1 MEPAESSAPK
11 SPVGLGAGGFFD
23 SAHLFAHPLFAAAA
37 AAAHPSTSQDQ
48 FSMTHMPSAFSMFG
62 AHPAFSSHLMGAEFG
77 GLGSLRATASSLGA
91 SASVPGWPFEASAQ
105 LYNLANLGDYFNHI
119 STETSTIMLSFFF
132 FVAS

>member
-1 MEPAESSAPK
+1 MRCLNK
-11 SPVGLGAGGFFD
+11 
-23 SAHLFAHPLFAAAA
+23 HLETKIVNKLQKLIKFIDILTITAHPLFAAAA

-91 SASVPGWPFEASAQ
+91 S
-105 LYNLANLGDYFNHI
+105 
-119 STETSTIMLSFFF
+119 TSGSFTLHHFIGRL
-132 FVAS
+132 VLLCINY